1 MSIADFDY
9 KGAADSSLVSLSAG
23 VPGTLLVTIVN
34 TYGARFPFFADY
46 YVSAVNFAVV
56 NATGHVVAVGST
68 SLDIT
73 VTPADL
79 FVSAESD
86 LAVTIGK
93 GPSFGGKQQVQ
104 RHVVA
109 GAHLFLV
116 SCPSILCGEQSQA
129 RNVSCKR

>member
-1 MSIADFDY
+1 MS
-9 KGAADSSLVSLSAG
+9 VSAG
-23 VPGTLLVTIVN
+23 APGTLLVTIVN
-34 TYGARFPFFADY
+34 TNGARFPFFADY
-46 YVSAVNFAVV
+46 YVSAVNFVVV

-93 GPSFGGKQQVQ
+93 GPSCGGKQQVQ

-109 GAHLFLV
+109 GAHLFLLYY
-116 SCPSILCGEQSQA
+116 PSILCGEQSQA
-129 RNVSCKR
+129 RKISCKR